1 MVDCLG
7 RKLRGLVK
15 VQPFAGEG
23 GEGPP
28 QFAKERVQVEAADDL
43 LPLITGT
50 KKLYMTGAP
59 AGDEEIICRER
70 TLVAQWLQ
78 RKLQPQ
84 FETPIEVTSA
94 SASHHGKVLARF
106 AGSEE
111 PSKSWQRFYSTF
123 HIDHKQNTASMEEG
137 VQVNVWLNLSEQPIS
152 DFNLGFLQRAGCIM
166 AGGELP
172 LLTQEDLEEVTIRYQ
187 AELTKDQAL
196 IFQST
201 GAQSVVHGCFRF
213 QDVDQLTHAPRYSLE
228 FRLLLRQLRVS
239 LPEPCRG
246 HNGHNG
252 HNHS

>member
-1 MVDCLG
+1 MRPAGEASIVVDCLG

-111 PSKSWQRFYSTF
+111 PSKSWQ
-123 HIDHKQNTASMEEG
+123 
-137 VQVNVWLNLSEQPIS
+137 
-152 DFNLGFLQRAGCIM
+152 
-166 AGGELP
+166 
-172 LLTQEDLEEVTIRYQ
+172 
-187 AELTKDQAL
+187 
-196 IFQST
+196 
-201 GAQSVVHGCFRF
+201 
-213 QDVDQLTHAPRYSLE
+213 
-228 FRLLLRQLRVS
+228 
-239 LPEPCRG
+239 
-246 HNGHNG
+246 
-252 HNHS
+252 

>member
-1 MVDCLG
+1 MTSQGGPPGAGEASIVVDCLV

-15 VQPFAGEG
+15 VQPFASA
-23 GEGPP
+23 P
-28 QFAKERVQVEAADDL
+28 QFAKERVQVEAAEEL

-50 KKLYMTGAP
+50 SEFYMTGAGA
-59 AGDEEIICRER
+59 AGAGEEIICRER
-70 TLVAQWLQ
+70 ALVAQWLQ

-84 FETPIEVTSA
+84 FEGPIEVTSA

-137 VQVNVWLNLSEQPIS
+137 VQVNVWLNLSEEPIS

-166 AGGELP
+166 AGGDLP

-187 AELTKDQAL
+187 AELTKDQVR
-196 IFQST
+196 I
-201 GAQSVVHGCFRF
+201 
-213 QDVDQLTHAPRYSLE
+213 
-228 FRLLLRQLRVS
+228 LRQTYIHTY
-239 LPEPCRG
+239 LPTDRQTDRQTD
-246 HNGHNG
+246 
-252 HNHS
+252 S

>member
-1 MVDCLG
+1 MSPVPRLSPMTSAGEASIVVDCLG

-15 VQPFAGEG
+15 VQPFA

-50 KKLYMTGAP
+50 RELYMTGAP

-84 FETPIEVTSA
+84 FECPIEVTSA
-94 SASHHGKVLARF
+94 SASHHGKALARF

-152 DFNLGFLQRAGCIM
+152 DFNLGFLQRAGCIL

-172 LLTQEDLEEVTIRYQ
+172 LLRQEDLEEVIIRYQ
-187 AELTKDQAL
+187 AELTKDQVRIL
-196 IFQST
+196 MFYFGVPSGELTQ
-201 GAQSVVHGCFRF
+201 
-213 QDVDQLTHAPRYSLE
+213 QLKIAI
-228 FRLLLRQLRVS
+228 
-239 LPEPCRG
+239 
-246 HNGHNG
+246 
-252 HNHS
+252 